1 MKNTNRAII
10 AIFIGLSP
18 LFTSQVKATDNH
30 TAEQFSERSTKQDD
44 ATGFVQS
51 SDSYASIR
59 NAKKLKLKGRPVTGW
74 NQIYGAP
81 VSNLRFVGA
90 LNFDVGG
97 VYNPEGPALPIGADT
112 SPLAKMAS
120 YAAPD
125 VYLAFFGVPNAQN
138 SPNQNILYADYPQIL
153 THDENDTG
161 TLPQLNEN
169 PNWFGKSNGAKSRD
183 LTVRDWVSAK
193 GSMKFICN
201 DAGAYYKVSA
211 SNLIPG
217 GLYTI
222 WGFYFDQNFGSL
234 MPDFAFGGTSA
245 NVFSADRHGK
255 IRSSKDL
262 SFCPQKVTIDDP
274 QVPVAMFLVYHPDG
288 RVHASVGHPVN
299 TPPFIG
305 PGVLATPQLMFAMPK
320 TGF

>member
-1 MKNTNRAII
+1 MKNTNKTII
-10 AIFIGLSP
+10 AILIGLSP
-18 LFTSQVKATDNH
+18 LLTGQVYASDNH
-30 TAEQFSERSTKQDD
+30 AAAQFSDPAAWQD
-44 ATGFVQS
+44 ATEFVQANDYIS
-51 SDSYASIR
+51 TH
-59 NAKKLKLKGRPVTGW
+59 NADKLRLKGRPVTGW
-74 NQIYGAP
+74 NKIYGDN
-81 VSNLRFVGA
+81 VSNLRFVGD
-90 LNFDVGG
+90 LSFDVGG
-97 VYNPEGPALPIGADT
+97 VFNPNGQALPIGADT
-112 SPLAKMAS
+112 SPSAQMAS

-138 SPNQNILYADYPQIL
+138 VPNQNIPYADYPQL
-153 THDENDTG
+153 FTHDERDGTR
-161 TLPQLNEN
+161 TLPQLSEN
-169 PNWFGKSNGAKSRD
+169 PDWFGISNGSKSRG
-183 LTVRDWVSAK
+183 LTVADWVSAK
-193 GSMKFICN
+193 GSMKFVC
-201 DAGAYYKVSA
+201 DDEGAYYKVTA

-217 GLYTI
+217 GLYTV

-255 IRSSKDL
+255 IKSSKDL

-305 PGVLATPQLMFAMPK
+305 PGMVATPQLMFPMPK
-320 TGF
+320 AGF